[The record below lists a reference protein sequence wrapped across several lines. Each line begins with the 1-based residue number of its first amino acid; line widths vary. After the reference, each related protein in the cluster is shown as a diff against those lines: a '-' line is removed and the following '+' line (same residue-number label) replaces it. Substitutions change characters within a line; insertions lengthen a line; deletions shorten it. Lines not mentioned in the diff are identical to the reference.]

1 MNTSDAFAN
10 TYQSTELN
18 KCVPSSLLPSIVVGE
33 HYLKERGTLNEGLSC
48 LRNYYRWFGPPSPH
62 LLHSWQKMPG
72 KALDWN
78 IGAQKCVSG
87 EIIITITIISCLG
100 IEMNEALIGMKL
112 RGRSSLV
119 VDSVLK
125 IINPLLYLSKRTR
138 TAYDFVS
145 KAKIHA

>member
-78 IGAQKCVSG
+78 MCQWRNYYYYHHYILSWYR
-87 EIIITITIISCLG
+87 
-100 IEMNEALIGMKL
+100 NE
-112 RGRSSLV
+112 
-119 VDSVLK
+119 
-125 IINPLLYLSKRTR
+125 
-138 TAYDFVS
+138 
-145 KAKIHA
+145 